1 MKLTLIAKIN
11 QLKHVRVRKQWSETY
26 RKVRIP
32 NSVLIMSKENKIETT
47 FSKVCGDCHELEA
60 CNPMLFAT
68 SLEGF

>member
-32 NSVLIMSKENKIETT
+32 NSVLIMSKENKTEI
-47 FSKVCGDCHELEA
+47 
-60 CNPMLFAT
+60 
-68 SLEGF
+68 SLEQLSVFKASHKFDSICQILKKLKDI